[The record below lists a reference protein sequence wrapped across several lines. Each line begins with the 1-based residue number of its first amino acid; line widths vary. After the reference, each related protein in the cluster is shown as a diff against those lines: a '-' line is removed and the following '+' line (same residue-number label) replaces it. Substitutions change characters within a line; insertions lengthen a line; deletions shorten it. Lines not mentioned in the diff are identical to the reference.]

1 MLVGD
6 RLKKVIDHFQ
16 YNPLEFSKMLGF
28 ERADKIYNILNG
40 KFNPS
45 FEILLAITNK
55 FVEINIEWLITG
67 ESEMLRKTNSIEV
80 KKERMS
86 PKEPVFTAHEVKS
99 ITDQQQCIPLIGLDV
114 AAGFG
119 TTDFAITESDIQS
132 LYVVPDFE
140 NIDFMIRVKGSSM
153 YPKYSSGDI
162 IACRKLKDSKFIQWN
177 KCYVIAT
184 IEQGLLIK
192 RIRQCD
198 KTDFL
203 LAVSDNKE
211 YQPFEIPKNEITG
224 IALVIGVI
232 RLE

>member
-1 MLVGD
+1 MGIKSRILELINTLEDGSQRGFAAKTGLSASTINGIVGTRGSDPSAKFLNCILIAYKNVDAHWLV
-6 RLKKVIDHFQ
+6 
-16 YNPLEFSKMLGF
+16 
-28 ERADKIYNILNG
+28 
-40 KFNPS
+40 
-45 FEILLAITNK
+45 
-55 FVEINIEWLITG
+55 TG
-67 ESEMLRKTNSIEV
+67 EGNMFLPGTDV
-80 KKERMS
+80 
-86 PKEPVFTAHEVKS
+86 HEEKS
-99 ITDQQQCIPLIGLDV
+99 IKAIQIVKEKPNNKDGIPLIGLDV

-119 TTDFAITESDIQS
+119 TTDFAINESDIQS
-132 LYVVPDFE
+132 MYVVPDFE

-162 IACRKLKDSKFIQWN
+162 IACRKLNDSKFIQWN

-192 RIRQCD
+192 RIRQCE
-198 KTDFL
+198 KGDFL

-211 YQPFEIPKNEITG
+211 YQPFEIPKTEVTG

>member
-1 MLVGD
+1 MSINKRITELINALESGSQRGFAVKTGLSPSYVNSIVGVRGSD
-6 RLKKVIDHFQ
+6 PSSKVLH
-16 YNPLEFSKMLGF
+16 S
-28 ERADKIYNILNG
+28 IL
-40 KFNPS
+40 
-45 FEILLAITNK
+45 IAYTN
-55 FVEINIEWLITG
+55 VNANWLITG
-67 ESEMLRKTNSIEV
+67 EGDRFLSNKDKEGSINIKAV
-80 KKERMS
+80 QINKIK
-86 PKEPVFTAHEVKS
+86 PNIK
-99 ITDQQQCIPLIGLDV
+99 DGIPLIGLDV

-119 TTDFAITESDIQS
+119 TTDFAINESDIQS
-132 LYVVPDFE
+132 MYVVPDFE

-162 IACRKLKDSKFIQWN
+162 IACRKLNDSKFIQWN

-198 KTDFL
+198 KVDFL

-211 YQPFEIPKNEITG
+211 YQPFEIPKTEITG

>member
-1 MLVGD
+1 MGIKSRILELINTFEDGSQRGFAAKTGLSASTINGIVGTRGSDPSAKFLNCILMAYKNVDAHWLV
-6 RLKKVIDHFQ
+6 
-16 YNPLEFSKMLGF
+16 
-28 ERADKIYNILNG
+28 
-40 KFNPS
+40 
-45 FEILLAITNK
+45 
-55 FVEINIEWLITG
+55 TG
-67 ESEMLRKTNSIEV
+67 EGSMCLPGTDAKQE
-80 KKERMS
+80 
-86 PKEPVFTAHEVKS
+86 KS
-99 ITDQQQCIPLIGLDV
+99 IKATQIILDNPYNKEGIPLIGLDV

-119 TTDFAITESDIQS
+119 TADFAITDRDIQS
-132 LYVVPDFE
+132 MYVVPDFE

-162 IACRKLKDSKFIQWN
+162 IACRKLNDSKFIQWN

-198 KTDFL
+198 KIDFL

-211 YQPFEIPKNEITG
+211 YQPFEIPKAEITG